1 MDCEHSIKD
10 GRFTVIDKDDPIEER
25 WLEYSKDATEGKKQK
40 IELALQLANRL
51 LKEFNQDKEKFRK
64 DQSPKV
70 CRLLRQFKSIYESS
84 YGADEWTSAM
94 RDITDEFQRQE
105 RVFCY
110 GNEDYK
116 RHDGK
121 HWSGIIEKAKR

>member
-1 MDCEHSIKD
+1 MRE
-10 GRFTVIDKDDPIEER
+10 DDPIEER

-84 YGADEWTSAM
+84 YDVDKWTSAM

-105 RVFCY
+105 RVF
-110 GNEDYK
+110 GFTSDDSKQED
-116 RHDGK
+116 
-121 HWSGIIEKAKR
+121 